1 MSIALTSC
9 FRTAVC
15 ASLLVVLGLP
25 SAMAVTWD
33 GDSSTDWGTATNWAG
48 DASPAPGDAVTIDAG
63 ALPNQPVIG
72 AGDSHTVGSVSIT
85 AGSLDVNGI
94 LTSTGNVNVSG
105 LGTLRIGYG
114 GEVVGNVIN
123 SGALDSMGTITGDL
137 TLAETS
143 VLRIRAALGATVT
156 GLASLGGAL
165 ELDLSGVDF
174 ILDRVEFAIITAQGF
189 TGSFSPYEVAGL
201 ADDLT
206 FTASTIVS
214 GGLFIYQGV
223 VERERLDVP
232 EPATWLLLATA
243 MAAMLC
249 MHMRRA
255 MRAGQWPWLQRVWA
269 GRRLG

>member
-1 MSIALTSC
+1 MSIPLTS
-9 FRTAVC
+9 FFKGALC
-15 ASLLVVLGLP
+15 ASLLVVLALP
-25 SAMAVTWD
+25 SAMAATWD
-33 GDSSTDWGTATNWAG
+33 GVDSTDWGTATNWAG
-48 DASPAPGDAVTIDAG
+48 DVPPAPGDAVTIDAG

-72 AGDSHTVGSVSIT
+72 AGDSHTVGSVNIT

-105 LGTLRIGYG
+105 LGTLRIGTG
-114 GEVVGNVIN
+114 GVVVGNVIN
-123 SGALDSMGTITGDL
+123 SGALSSMGTIVGDL
-137 TLAETS
+137 TLAGSS
-143 VLRIRAALGATVT
+143 VLRIHTAFGATVT
-156 GLASLGGAL
+156 GLANLGGAL
-165 ELDLSGVDF
+165 ELDFSGVDF
-174 ILDRVEFAIITAQGF
+174 SLDRVEFALITAQGF
-189 TGSFSPYEVAGL
+189 EGVFSPYEVSGL
-201 ADDLT
+201 ADDLS

-255 MRAGQWPWLQRVWA
+255 MRAGQWPRLQRVWA
-269 GRRLG
+269 GRRPG